1 MVLVGITG
9 TEIIGMGTIGTEM
22 DTTEIIGDI
31 LITTITERD
40 RRMPVEEV
48 LPTLIL
54 EQGLMLEIQEV
65 ILEHKTIPLVEEL

>member
-1 MVLVGITG
+1 
-9 TEIIGMGTIGTEM
+9 MGTIGKEM
-22 DTTEIIGDI
+22 DITEIIGDI

-40 RRMPVEEV
+40 LIMPVEEV